1 MHSDDTSSSAELT
14 LRGRVFE
21 ILEHGRRRDVAARL
35 VDGLL
40 VALILANVAAV
51 IAQSVPEVAARYG
64 LALQRFDRLCVVI
77 FAIEYLARL
86 WVAPEHPFGRE
97 LSVLAV
103 RRRLAHSPMMIIDAL
118 ALLPWLIEMVFPGDP
133 VTQLTRLVRFLK
145 LARYSPALATI
156 GRVIAAE
163 RRALLACII
172 IISGVLLAAAAA
184 MMAVEGHLQPNHLGD
199 LPKAMWWSASMLA
212 KIGGGELV
220 PVSTLGRIVAAL
232 TVMLGIFC
240 FALPV
245 AILGRGFY
253 DEIRRRDFVVTFGMV
268 ARIPLFAGLDAA
280 ALADLVGTMRARTVP
295 ARTIVVRQ
303 GERGDAMYLI
313 AAGAVDVVVGGGMA
327 HRLVEGDCFG
337 EMALL
342 SREPRN
348 ATVTTA
354 VTTDLLVIDA
364 VDFLRLCERQPEMRR
379 SVEAVAR
386 TRKS

>member
-184 MMAVEGHLQPNHLGD
+184 MMAVEGHLQPNHLLKLARVFTAMAIFSTHVYAQAPQPPAPASTPAPAPATPTAASAA
-199 LPKAMWWSASMLA
+199 LPAVSAVLPLTGPLSKQTMSRLLLTDAA
-212 KIGGGELV
+212 KIGN
-220 PVSTLGRIVAAL
+220 RIVA
-232 TVMLGIFC
+232 VGD
-240 FALPV
+240 
-245 AILGRGFY
+245 RGY
-253 DEIRRRDFVVTFGMV
+253 
-268 ARIPLFAGLDAA
+268 
-280 ALADLVGTMRARTVP
+280 
-295 ARTIVVRQ
+295 IVYSDSN
-303 GERGDAMYLI
+303 G
-313 AAGAVDVVVGGGMA
+313 
-327 HRLVEGDCFG
+327 
-337 EMALL
+337 
-342 SREPRN
+342 
-348 ATVTTA
+348 
-354 VTTDLLVIDA
+354 
-364 VDFLRLCERQPEMRR
+364 
-379 SVEAVAR
+379 
-386 TRKS
+386 